1 MKTKLV
7 PGDMMTGR
15 GWDKKMGSDEV
26 DGYVQTIKMQDL
38 WPDAP
43 IAIFVGFESRESTKT
58 IRIVWTDSGAV
69 VKHNADLMVKIDT
82 KDYK

>member
-15 GWDKKMGSDEV
+15 GWLRGLGYDEAN
-26 DGYVQTIKMQDL
+26 GYVQTIKIQDL

-43 IAIFVGFESRESTKT
+43 IAIFVGFESPESTKT
-58 IRIVWTDSGAV
+58 IKIVWTDSGAV
-69 VKHNADLMVKIDT
+69 VGHNADLMVKIDI

>member
-15 GWDKKMGSDEV
+15 GWLKGMGSDEA
-26 DGYVQTIKMQDL
+26 DGYVQTIKIQDL

-82 KDYK
+82 KEYK

>member
-15 GWDKKMGSDEV
+15 GWLKGVGSDEA
-26 DGYVQTIKMQDL
+26 DGYVKTIKMKDL

-43 IAIFVGFESRESTKT
+43 IAIFVGYESQDSTKR
-58 IRIVWTDSGAV
+58 INIVWADSGEVAT
-69 VKHNADLMVKIDT
+69 HHSDLMVKIDT
-82 KDYK
+82 KDHK

>member
-15 GWDKKMGSDEV
+15 GWLRGMGSDEA
-26 DGYVQTIKMQDL
+26 DGYVLTVKMKDL
-38 WPDAP
+38 SPDAP

-69 VKHNADLMVKIDT
+69 VGHNADLMVKIDI

>member
-15 GWDKKMGSDEV
+15 GWLRGMGSDEA
-26 DGYVQTIKMQDL
+26 DGYVQTIKMKDL

-69 VKHNADLMVKIDT
+69 VKHNADLMVKIDI